1 MEFFDLETEFT
12 SGKYK
17 GKTLEEVFGKDP
29 KFVENALLNE
39 EAFNITD
46 ETLDLLRE
54 INPNFSFSEETLDRR
69 EEKFDAWEKAG
80 NDDDDDYYDDD
91 FEEFDQFDNEPA
103 PKSKGKS
110 KKDYDFDDD
119 LDDLNED
126 FESLFSDDDDDD
138 DYYDDDF

>member
-29 KFVENALLNE
+29 KFVENALLNDD
-39 EAFNITD
+39 AFNISD
-46 ETLDLLRE
+46 ETLVLLTE
-54 INPNFSFSEETLDRR
+54 INPKFTFSEEALDSR
-69 EEKFDAWEKAG
+69 EEKFDKWDNANGDE
-80 NDDDDDYYDDD
+80 DDDYYDDD
-91 FEEFDQFDNEPA
+91 FEEFDQFDSAPPA
-103 PKSKGKS
+103 KSKGKS

-119 LDDLNED
+119 LEDLNDD

-138 DYYDDDF
+138 DYYDDDY